1 MAPPTNPK
9 NVPTSGAMTYAA
21 MERCSGQQ
29 LRAISM
35 LKRTAGNPPTWD
47 ATCELILGKD
57 WDGVYETLSKAAA
70 SWLIH
75 NLRRGLVEVS
85 HRAEDLVVP

>member
-9 NVPTSGAMTYAA
+9 NVPTSGTMTYAA
-21 MERCSGQQ
+21 LERVTPQQ

-70 SWLIH
+70 SWLI
-75 NLRRGLVEVS
+75 NGLRRGLIEVAQ
-85 HRAEDLVVP
+85 REDLVVP

>member
-9 NVPTSGAMTYAA
+9 NVPTAGNMTYAA
-21 MERCSGQQ
+21 LERVTPQQ

-57 WDGVYETLSKAAA
+57 WDGVYETLSRAAA
-70 SWLIH
+70 SWLI
-75 NLRRGLVEVS
+75 NGLRRGLIEV
-85 HRAEDLVVP
+85 AQPEDLVIP

>member
-1 MAPPTNPK
+1 
-9 NVPTSGAMTYAA
+9 MTYAA
-21 MERCSGQQ
+21 LERVTPQQ

-70 SWLIH
+70 SWLI
-75 NLRRGLVEVS
+75 NGLRRGLIEV
-85 HRAEDLVVP
+85 AQPEDLVVP